1 MKLCQATAVVALLAS
16 SPAAA
21 SGKSRNDRVVSTLA
35 SRVTDTLSSTG
46 ATASGFAFG
55 GRVKESMTKRA
66 RPNPERRTQEISGT
80 CWDESDELF
89 RGDASDELIAA
100 VDECEI
106 DDDTGSMYCSDNAE
120 LEAACASDGGQAIYF
135 DFSFECTD
143 DLGSF
148 LVEYEKF
155 PDCIALSCDEKDI
168 MGTAENWAIIEIEDF
183 YSDMS
188 CRNIVVVAAETAVT
202 TSMGVEEP
210 VEEVD
215 VPEEKAEAS
224 ATSVAC
230 IYPMIM
236 VTTGFNILATLV

>member
-1 MKLCQATAVVALLAS
+1 MKLCQSTVVVALLAS
-16 SPAAA
+16 SSVA
-21 SGKSRNDRVVSTLA
+21 SGRSRNARVSKLA
-35 SRVTDTLSSTG
+35 SRSPG
-46 ATASGFAFG
+46 GIFPPPGFAFG
-55 GRVKESMTKRA
+55 GRVKESMAKSATSHTGTQ
-66 RPNPERRTQEISGT
+66 RRTQEISDA
-80 CWDESDELF
+80 CWDESGELSEGGAFDELQ
-89 RGDASDELIAA
+89 AA

-106 DDDTGSMYCSDNAE
+106 DDDTGSMYCSESAD
-120 LEAACASDGGQAIYF
+120 LEAACASGGGQAVYF

-143 DLGSF
+143 DLGLF
-148 LVEYEKF
+148 VVEYEKF